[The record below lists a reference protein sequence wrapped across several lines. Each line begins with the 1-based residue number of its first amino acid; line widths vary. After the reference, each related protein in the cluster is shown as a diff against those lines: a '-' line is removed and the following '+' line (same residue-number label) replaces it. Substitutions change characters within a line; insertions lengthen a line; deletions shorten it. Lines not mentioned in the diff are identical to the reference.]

1 MRIVNSI
8 YGSLCISI
16 VLVLLSL
23 LLYRELTEK
32 ERLSNFANPTQEYVD
47 LTNQFFENLAYPL
60 SSMESFYLSSGNVSE
75 QEFLNFTSLILQK
88 YTAIASIYFF
98 DSSALNHHVVKSDIK
113 PTFWQV
119 SDSSFSDEGA
129 LVEHGLYSTLSE
141 HLMQSR
147 PITSDIFTINEHP
160 YIGVFLKMADEK
172 GILLYLIDV
181 KKALKSIFDNPI
193 SKDFFVASKLDIG
206 ERMFYRNIENS
217 KLAGDSL
224 SYDLFFFDKTWIVTI
239 NRPANVAKLVYLL
252 IPIFA
257 LLFSIFLHYIF
268 KYAAKLS
275 MLHREKSM
283 VLSNLQLAQEK
294 IIEVEKINAM
304 GGLVAGISH
313 EVNTPLGIS
322 ITSISHMQDLL
333 NDLKLDFDNGV
344 LDSTKFEDFLSAGI
358 DLADMSMKNMQRAS
372 KLVTSFKRVAVV
384 DSDESDDIE
393 QIDVASLIVEF
404 VESYKMQVDGK
415 KINFTL
421 ELPETAMIK
430 SYPTV
435 ITQILSY
442 ITSNT
447 LIHGFKPGATSCDVK
462 ITLFE
467 NKSDYTLIYQDKG
480 VGVSP
485 EQLKKIFDPFY
496 TTNRGA
502 GNAGLGLNVVYNL
515 VKSKLESDLNYGSKE
530 GENLWYSI
538 VLHDLK

>member
-23 LLYRELTEK
+23 LLYRELIEK

-172 GILLYLIDV
+172 GTLLYLIDV
-181 KKALKSIFDNPI
+181 KKALKSIFDNRI
-193 SKDFFVASKLDIG
+193 SKDFFVASKLDTG
-206 ERMFYRNIENS
+206 ERIFYRNIEDS

-239 NRPANVAKLVYLL
+239 NRPANVANLVYLL